1 MHSRAYLRCFETLL
15 PIEVA
20 IHIYFIFHVRVRVVI
35 IYQTTFRFASYFFW
49 TRRIVR
55 FDIEEHF
62 LFLWNT
68 SQTVKI
74 GDVAGDRFSN
84 RHRPTSTDK
93 LQKTITYHFPCFCC
107 DLCYTL
113 WHPQLN
119 SWNNHTRSQWD
130 QSPNFEPFHWDHVPP
145 DNNIWE
151 EKGNENKKS

>member
-1 MHSRAYLRCFETLL
+1 MFFWNTVAHNNRHSYPLHFPLE
-15 PIEVA
+15 IGNN
-20 IHIYFIFHVRVRVVI
+20 I
-35 IYQTTFRFASYFFW
+35 SYNIKICKLFFW

-119 SWNNHTRSQWD
+119 SWNNHTRSQWA
-130 QSPNFEPFHWDHVPP
+130 QSPNFEPFHWDHVISSYAPQRR
-145 DNNIWE
+145 E
-151 EKGNENKKS
+151 G